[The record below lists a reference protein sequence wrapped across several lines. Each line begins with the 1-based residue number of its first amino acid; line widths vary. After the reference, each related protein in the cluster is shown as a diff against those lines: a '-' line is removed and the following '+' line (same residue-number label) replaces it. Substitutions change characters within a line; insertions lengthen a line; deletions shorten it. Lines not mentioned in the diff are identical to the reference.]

1 MISFYSLIS
10 PNTQIRALWAKLED
24 QLWLETREARRDQQ
38 DVADSA
44 QLIDTVANSWR
55 GKRLH
60 VGTKA
65 FR

>member
-1 MISFYSLIS
+1 MLSL
-10 PNTQIRALWAKLED
+10 KLED

-44 QLIDTVANSWR
+44 QRIDTVANSWR